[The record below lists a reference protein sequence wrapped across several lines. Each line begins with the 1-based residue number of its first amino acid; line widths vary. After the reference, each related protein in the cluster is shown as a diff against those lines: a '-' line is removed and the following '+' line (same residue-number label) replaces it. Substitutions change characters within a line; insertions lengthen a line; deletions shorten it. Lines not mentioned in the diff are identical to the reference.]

1 MVLSVKRQFLYAAYE
16 MVGVL
21 YEEEEERKSKKILCF
36 PRVLSTSRLAKL
48 SQKKGKRKGTN

>member
-1 MVLSVKRQFLYAAYE
+1 